1 MKRALPFLNIAFF
14 IGTLVINFLAQTPTL
29 NGITTADVANRY
41 PNSLYFPANSA
52 FSIWGIIYSFI
63 IAYLIYQ
70 ALPAQRNNAQLNKI
84 GWLFVAT
91 NVFNALWLLAFQYF
105 QFVLSMVFML
115 GLLASLLAIY
125 VRLDIG
131 GAPVSRRDKWLVHV
145 PFSIYLGWITAATIA
160 NATYVLTDLGWNGFG
175 LGNEVWAVIMLT
187 VTGIVAGFMV
197 LSRRDIAYGLV
208 IVWAVGWIAARY
220 WNSAFTTTAYAAALV
235 AAVVALLVA
244 YRIFVT
250 LTRQGNKLKPA
261 TA

>member
-1 MKRALPFLNIAFF
+1 MKRALPFLNIVFF

-29 NGITTADVANRY
+29 NSITTADVANRY
-41 PNSLYFPANSA
+41 PDSLYFPANSA

-115 GLLASLLAIY
+115 GLLGSLLAIY

-131 GAPVSRRDKWLVHV
+131 GAPVNRRDKWLIHI

-160 NATYVLTDLGWNGFG
+160 NATYVLTDLGWDGFG
-175 LGNEVWAVIMLT
+175 IGNEVWAVIMLT
-187 VTGIVAGFMV
+187 VTGVVGGFMV

-220 WNSAFTTTAYAAALV
+220 WNSSFTTTAYTAALV
-235 AAVVALLVA
+235 SGLVALMVA
-244 YRIFVT
+244 YRAYLS
-250 LTRQGNKLKPA
+250 LTQGNKLKPA